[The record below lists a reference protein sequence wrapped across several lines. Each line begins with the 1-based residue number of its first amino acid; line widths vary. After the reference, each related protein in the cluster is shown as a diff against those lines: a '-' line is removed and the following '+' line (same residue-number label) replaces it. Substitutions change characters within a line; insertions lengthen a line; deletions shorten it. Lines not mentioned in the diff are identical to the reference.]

1 MTDPR
6 GEKIDVLTHGY
17 VQLVDFMGDDK
28 TIVNAARVSF
38 GKNNNEPLSDKD
50 KKLIYYL
57 MHHRHTTPFEH
68 VTLTFKVKVPMD
80 TWRQWVRHRTASINE
95 YSTRYSEAIED
106 METTAPNMW
115 RRQSTVAR
123 QGSMGYFTEEEGI
136 NLTEGERELQDVA
149 RMIYKDRLAMGVAK
163 EQARKDLPLSTY
175 TEAYWTVNLHN
186 LFHFLELRLS
196 DEAQP
201 EIRSYAYA
209 LLNLV
214 QKVCPVAVDAFTKL
228 RLDNYKLNMFQAEV
242 LSSVL
247 KGIKVK
253 ASDVA
258 KAFKCEKEQST
269 YVVRDEERIEL
280 LLFLS
285 DLGILDNDMEGTWQT
300 EK

>member
-1 MTDPR
+1 MDPR

-38 GKNNNEPLSDKD
+38 GKNNEEPLSEKD

-123 QGSMGYFTEEEGI
+123 QGSMGYFTEDEGI
-136 NLTEGERELQDVA
+136 NLSEGERELQEMA
-149 RMIYKDRLAMGVAK
+149 RKVYKERLETGVAK

-196 DEAQP
+196 DEAQS
-201 EIRSYAYA
+201 EIRSYSYA

-214 QKVCPVAVDAFTKL
+214 QKVCPIAVDAFTKL

-253 ASDVA
+253 ASDV
-258 KAFKCEKEQST
+258 KSEFQGMRDLSS
-269 YVVRDEERIEL
+269 YIVRDEEYLEIIAFL
-280 LLFLS
+280 L
-285 DLGILDNDMEGTWQT
+285 DLGILDNDMEGAWQT

>member
-1 MTDPR
+1 MDPR
-6 GEKIDVLTHGY
+6 GEKIEVLTHGY

-106 METTAPNMW
+106 METTPPDRW
-115 RRQSTVAR
+115 RRQSDVAR

-136 NLTEGERELQDVA
+136 NLTEGERELQEVA
-149 RMIYKDRLAMGVAK
+149 RMIYKGRLAMGVAR

-214 QKVCPVAVDAFTKL
+214 QRVCPIAVDAFTKL
-228 RLDNYKLNMFQAEV
+228 RLDNYKLNIFQAEV

-253 ASDVA
+253 ASDV
-258 KAFKCEKEQST
+258 KSEFQGMRDLSS
-269 YVVRDEERIEL
+269 YIVRDEEYLEIIAFL
-280 LLFLS
+280 L